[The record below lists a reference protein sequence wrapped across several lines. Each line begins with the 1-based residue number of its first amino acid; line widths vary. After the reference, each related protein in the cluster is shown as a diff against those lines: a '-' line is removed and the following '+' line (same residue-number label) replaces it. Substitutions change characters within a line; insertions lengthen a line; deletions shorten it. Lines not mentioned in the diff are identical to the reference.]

1 MGLRG
6 CLSWDLSDFGE
17 GDRGRKGERT
27 YELTHERSYE
37 RWTSVYES
45 LREFGRKNFCGCMAA
60 KRRLQW
66 SLGRAGDGLRN
77 IACAL
82 VQVVIIIYYLL
93 EIRKGMVA
101 GEEG

>member
-1 MGLRG
+1 
-6 CLSWDLSDFGE
+6 
-17 GDRGRKGERT
+17 
-27 YELTHERSYE
+27 
-37 RWTSVYES
+37 
-45 LREFGRKNFCGCMAA
+45 MAA